1 MRRRVKMRMKKVR
14 KKRRTEAEEDDKR
27 RRRMR
32 RKRTHLW
39 TDWLDQMHPMDLHIR
54 YISKQ

>member
-27 RRRMR
+27 RRMR

-39 TDWLDQMHPMDLHIR
+39 TDWLDQMYPMDLHIR